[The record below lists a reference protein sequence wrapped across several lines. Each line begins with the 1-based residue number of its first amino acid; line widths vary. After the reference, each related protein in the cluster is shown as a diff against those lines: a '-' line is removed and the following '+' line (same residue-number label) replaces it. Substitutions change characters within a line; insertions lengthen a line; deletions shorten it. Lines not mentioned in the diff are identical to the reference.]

1 MERIAQTDCGF
12 IPNFNQSTTTMVVEI
27 KKPVTKKKIK
37 KALAITAKNKT
48 KKTLRTHFGKLKR
61 GIDGLA
67 YQKSIRNEWD

>member
-1 MERIAQTDCGF
+1 
-12 IPNFNQSTTTMVVEI
+12 MVVEI